1 MTADSC
7 RWHEDP
13 NGRCADPL
21 AFPGVEE
28 VPPFCVR
35 HISRL
40 EAWVRSRVAAACKSD
55 GEAWVR
61 WAARKAEETDD
72 ELKARGLL
80 PPSHPRTQPP
90 PGRR

>member
-1 MTADSC
+1 MIIDSC

-40 EAWVRSRVAAACKSD
+40 EVWVRSRVAAACKSD
-55 GEAWVR
+55 GEAWIR
-61 WAARKAEETDD
+61 WAARKADETAD
-72 ELKARGLL
+72 ELKAAGILRGD
-80 PPSHPRTQPP
+80 RRPP
-90 PGRR
+90 PEPPERR